1 MSDYKEIQESIDM
14 EKTKELLEQLPE
26 FCSIFYEAKQL
37 SLTPKTQLN
46 YARRVKMFMEF
57 LHEKIPALKKKKI
70 TEFTLD
76 DFASVT
82 VNDAMRYV
90 TYLSYRRPD
99 PKSERRN
106 KKKTVD
112 SYVECVST
120 YYSYFIRNQYR
131 LSDGTVMS
139 FNPFRA
145 IEHTKAHRKEVIYM
159 DVQEQSRF
167 LSSVSSGQ
175 GLSQRQLA
183 FHDKTALRE
192 ICICQI
198 LLDTGIRVSELVG
211 LDVED
216 LDLLKCCMHVK
227 RKGQHE
233 DVVYYSDVT
242 REIIVEYLESRE
254 IYNPEPYERA
264 LFLSSTAAN
273 RGGRLS
279 VRSVERLVK
288 KYAIASQIPNA
299 HQITPHKLRSSFAM
313 DVLAKSG
320 NLALVQRLLGHENI
334 TTTTTYAQA
343 QESDKI
349 ENRNIRYEDE

>member
-26 FCSIFYEAKQL
+26 LCRTFYEAKQL

-46 YARRVKMFMEF
+46 YAKKIKMYFEF
-57 LHEKIPALKKKKI
+57 LHEKIPPLKKKEI
-70 TEFTLD
+70 TDFTLD

-82 VNDAMRYV
+82 VDIAMRYV

-112 SYVECVST
+112 SYVECAST
-120 YYSYFIRNQYR
+120 YYSYFIKNQYK
-131 LSDGTVMS
+131 LSDGSTIS
-139 FNPFRA
+139 FNPFSA
-145 IEHTKAHRKEVIYM
+145 IERSKSRRKEVIYM
-159 DVQEQSRF
+159 DKNEQDRF

-175 GLSQRQLA
+175 GLSKRQLA

-211 LDVED
+211 LDIED
-216 LDLLKCCMHVK
+216 VDLVKCCMHVN
-227 RKGQHE
+227 RKGEHE
-233 DVVYYSDVT
+233 DVVYFSDVT
-242 REIIVEYLESRE
+242 REIINEYIESRE
-254 IYNPEPYERA
+254 IYCPEAYERA
-264 LFLSSTAAN
+264 LFLSSTTSS
-273 RGGRLS
+273 RGNRLS

-288 KYAIASQIPNA
+288 KYALAAKIPNA
-299 HQITPHKLRSSFAM
+299 HQITPHKLRSTYAM
-313 DVLAKSG
+313 EILDKTG

-334 TTTTTYAQA
+334 TTTTIYAQA
-343 QESDKI
+343 QESDKRD
-349 ENRNIRYEDE
+349 NRNIRYEDE